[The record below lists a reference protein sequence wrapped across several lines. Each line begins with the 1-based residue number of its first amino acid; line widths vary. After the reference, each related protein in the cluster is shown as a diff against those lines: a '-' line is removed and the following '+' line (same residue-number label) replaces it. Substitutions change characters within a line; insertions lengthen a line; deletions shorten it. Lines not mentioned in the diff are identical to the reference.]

1 MSELFLTQ
9 DLESAML
16 RDLTLERIC
25 NSFERISEQLSI
37 LHAELN
43 APQIEEAEYVN

>member
-1 MSELFLTQ
+1 MNEQLLTQ
-9 DLESAML
+9 DLEGAML
-16 RDLTLERIC
+16 RDLMLDRIC

-43 APQIEEAEYVN
+43 APQIEGAEYVN